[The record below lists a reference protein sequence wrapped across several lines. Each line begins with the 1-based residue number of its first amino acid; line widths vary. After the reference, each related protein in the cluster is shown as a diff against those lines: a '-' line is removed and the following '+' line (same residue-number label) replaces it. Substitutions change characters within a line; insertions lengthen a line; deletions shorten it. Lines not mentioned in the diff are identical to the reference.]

1 MSKLF
6 AAIAI
11 AASFAFVENAQAQTY
26 PLRPITIVVPFPA
39 GGPTDALARILAERM
54 RGPLGQPVIIENP
67 TGAEAPSA
75 PTASRG
81 LLNDGLDVPQEFVDL
96 TLRGASPQ

>member
-1 MSKLF
+1 MKL
-6 AAIAI
+6 
-11 AASFAFVENAQAQTY
+11 
-26 PLRPITIVVPFPA
+26 PP
-39 GGPTDALARILAERM
+39 

-81 LLNDGLDVPQEFVDL
+81 LLNDGLDVP
-96 TLRGASPQ
+96 